1 MSAKFVFH
9 KTAIASLHG
18 IELKPH
24 SDQRGCFERLFCA
37 EEFKEL
43 GLRREIAQ
51 INHSMTRQKG
61 VIRGLH
67 FQYPPFVETKIVRCL
82 RGAIFDVAVDL
93 RANSATFLQWH
104 GEILSAE
111 NGNML
116 YIPEGCAHGFQT
128 IAPDAEL
135 LYLHTEYYHPEAEGG
150 LHYADPRLGIKWM
163 LACAEISVKDQCYP
177 FIDER
182 FRGIAL

>member
-9 KTAIASLHG
+9 KTAFAGLYS
-18 IELKPH
+18 IELKP
-24 SDQRGCFERLFCA
+24 SCDQRGCFERLFCA
-37 EEFKEL
+37 KEFKEL
-43 GLRREIAQ
+43 GLQREIVQ
-51 INHSMTRQKG
+51 INHSLTRLKG
-61 VIRGLH
+61 AIRGLH
-67 FQYPPFVETKIVRCL
+67 FQSPPFVETKIVRCL

-93 RANSATFLQWH
+93 RANSGTFLQWH

-116 YIPEGCAHGFQT
+116 YIPEGFAHGFQT
-128 IAPDAEL
+128 IEPDVEL

-150 LHYADPRLGIKWM
+150 LHYADPRLGITWR
-163 LACAEISVKDQCYP
+163 LDCTDISTKDQRYP
-177 FIDER
+177 LINEH